1 MKRLVIAL
9 SCLWSA
15 FLMAQST
22 LPNNTGSSK
31 YVVFAWNDLG
41 MHCLNPTYDQ
51 AVILPPYNN
60 VKAQVVQRGNPP
72 VIVTSGLSVAY
83 SILGNTTSANKASF
97 GQFWANAYK
106 LFGASPAID
115 HGLNLVDPMISN
127 GLSGSMV
134 VQGSRFAVDGI
145 PVTPINDAG
154 VWNPYQTGIITV
166 KDGSGA
172 TVASTN
178 IIVPTSDEINCAKC
192 HGTTNPFR
200 DIMQKH
206 DAKFSTN
213 LSSRSPVL
221 CASCHGSPAL
231 GQTGP
236 GSSGSYMSQ
245 AIHASHANRGAS
257 CYDCHPGATT
267 KCNRSLAHTDSVGAC
282 TNCHGS
288 MANVAATIIVKGRVP
303 WADEPACTQCHTNV
317 PGVDTGTTRF
327 RDANGHGQMA
337 CVACHNSPHAML
349 PSREAGDSYTTI
361 KYQGAKAA
369 VKTIGSCGACHSSN
383 HGDGYSDWNSEHG
396 GSTPQVQSACSVCHT
411 GFQNPTQANFPHQFQ
426 WNTRTATVGSGPVKN
441 VPVVETA
448 LPGTGAPA
456 ITTQP
461 QSRTVTAGQT
471 ATFSVVATGTA
482 PIAYQWRRNGVAI
495 TGAIA
500 ASYTTPV
507 TTLGDSGSVFVVI
520 LVNSVGTVTSA
531 PATLT
536 VQPSV
541 VFPAL
546 TTQPA
551 SQTVTAGQS
560 ATFSVTASGTAP
572 LAYQWRKNG
581 SAIPGA
587 TGASYTTAATV
598 ASDSG
603 SLFTVVVSNSAGSV
617 TSSPATLTVRSAP
630 RITTQPASQTVAAGQ
645 SATFSVTATGTAPI
659 TYQWRKNGV
668 AIAGATAAS
677 YTTPATSFADNG
689 AGFDVVLVNA
699 VGTATSSSAAMTVL
713 SPPQIT
719 TQPTS
724 LSVQLRSTA
733 TFSVVATGTA
743 PLSYQWF
750 KNGVAL
756 AGATASTYSFV
767 VARSDNNASIYVAVR
782 NQLGAVNSNT
792 VTLRLLKKE

>member
-1 MKRLVIAL
+1 MKRLVL
-9 SCLWSA
+9 TLLCLWST
-15 FLMAQST
+15 FLAAQST

-72 VIVTSGLSVAY
+72 VIVTSGLTVAY
-83 SILGNTTSANKASF
+83 SILGNTTSANKGKF

-115 HGLNLVDPMISN
+115 HGLNLVDPTISN
-127 GLSGSMV
+127 GLSGTMV

-154 VWNPYQTGIITV
+154 VWNPYQTGVITV
-166 KDGSGA
+166 KDGAGA

-192 HGTTNPFR
+192 HGTANPFG

-206 DAKFSTN
+206 DVKFSTN
-213 LSSRSPVL
+213 LSSSSPVL
-221 CASCHGSPAL
+221 CASCHGIPAL

-267 KCNRSLAHTDSVGAC
+267 KCNRSLAHTDSNGAC

-288 MANVAATIIVKGRVP
+288 MANVAASIVVKGRVP
-303 WADEPACTQCHTNV
+303 WADEPGCTQCHTNV

-327 RDANGHGQMA
+327 RDASGHGQMA

-383 HGDGYSDWNSEHG
+383 HGEGYTDWKSEHG
-396 GSTPQVQSACSVCHT
+396 GASPQVQSACNVCHT
-411 GFQNPTQANFPHQFQ
+411 GFQNPIQANFPHQFQ

-448 LPGTGAPA
+448 LPGFGAPA

-461 QSRTVTAGQT
+461 LSKTVTAGQT
-471 ATFSVVATGTA
+471 A
-482 PIAYQWRRNGVAI
+482 P
-495 TGAIA
+495 
-500 ASYTTPV
+500 
-507 TTLGDSGSVFVVI
+507 
-520 LVNSVGTVTSA
+520 
-531 PATLT
+531 
-536 VQPSV
+536 
-541 VFPAL
+541 
-546 TTQPA
+546 
-551 SQTVTAGQS
+551 
-560 ATFSVTASGTAP
+560 FSVTASGTAP
-572 LAYQWRKNG
+572 LTYHWKKNG
-581 SAIPGA
+581 SAIAGA
-587 TGASYTTAATV
+587 TAASYTTPATT

-617 TSSPATLTVRSAP
+617 TSSAATLTVVSPP
-630 RITTQPASQTVAAGQ
+630 RITTQPQSLTVTAGQ
-645 SATFSVTATGTAPI
+645 TA
-659 TYQWRKNGV
+659 
-668 AIAGATAAS
+668 S
-677 YTTPATSFADNG
+677 
-689 AGFDVVLVNA
+689 
-699 VGTATSSSAAMTVL
+699 
-713 SPPQIT
+713 
-719 TQPTS
+719 
-724 LSVQLRSTA
+724 
-733 TFSVVATGTA
+733 FSVVATGTA
-743 PLSYQWF
+743 PLTFQWRRNGVAITGATGASYTTPATTLGDSGSVFDVVLVNSAGTVTSSPATLTVQSLPQITTQPTSQTVTVRSTATFSVAAIGTAPLSYQWY
-750 KNGVAL
+750 KNGVAVT
-756 AGATASTYSFV
+756 GATAANYSFV
-767 VARSDNNASIYVAVR
+767 TARSDNNASIYVAVR
-782 NQLGAVNSNT
+782 NSLGAVNSNT
-792 VTLRLLKKE
+792 VVLHLVRKN

>member
-1 MKRLVIAL
+1 MKRLVIVL
-9 SCLWSA
+9 LCLWSA
-15 FLMAQST
+15 FLTAQST

-72 VIVTSGLSVAY
+72 VIVTSGLTVAY
-83 SILGNTTSANKASF
+83 SLLGNTTSANKANF

-106 LFGASPAID
+106 LFGVSPALD
-115 HGLNLVDPMISN
+115 HGLNLVDPTISN
-127 GLSGSMV
+127 GLSGNMV
-134 VQGSRFAVDGI
+134 VQGSLFAVDGI

-166 KDGSGA
+166 KDGTGA

-192 HGTTNPFR
+192 HGTTNPFG

-213 LSSRSPVL
+213 LSSSSPVL

-245 AIHASHANRGAS
+245 AIHSSHANRGAS

-267 KCNRSLAHTDSVGAC
+267 KCNRSLAHTDATGAC

-303 WADEPACTQCHTNV
+303 WANEPVCTQCHTNV

-327 RDANGHGQMA
+327 RDAKGHGQMA

-361 KYQGAKAA
+361 KYQGSKAA

-383 HGDGYSDWNSEHG
+383 HGDGFSEWGSEHG
-396 GSTPQVQSACSVCHT
+396 GSNPQVQSACSVCHT
-411 GFQNPTQANFPHQFQ
+411 GFQNPIQANFPHQFQ
-426 WNTRTATVGSGPVKN
+426 WNTRTATVGSGPVQN
-441 VPVVETA
+441 VPVVETP

-461 QSRTVTAGQT
+461 
-471 ATFSVVATGTA
+471 
-482 PIAYQWRRNGVAI
+482 
-495 TGAIA
+495 
-500 ASYTTPV
+500 
-507 TTLGDSGSVFVVI
+507 L
-520 LVNSVGTVTSA
+520 
-531 PATLT
+531 
-536 VQPSV
+536 
-541 VFPAL
+541 
-546 TTQPA
+546 

-560 ATFSVTASGTAP
+560 ATFSV
-572 LAYQWRKNG
+572 
-581 SAIPGA
+581 
-587 TGASYTTAATV
+587 V
-598 ASDSG
+598 
-603 SLFTVVVSNSAGSV
+603 
-617 TSSPATLTVRSAP
+617 
-630 RITTQPASQTVAAGQ
+630 
-645 SATFSVTATGTAPI
+645 ATGTAPI

-668 AIAGATAAS
+668 AITGATAPSYTTPATTLADTGAVFVVVLTNSGGTVTSNPATLTVQASVVAPTLITQPASLTVAVGQTATFSVTASGTAPLTYQWRKNGSAITGATGAS
-677 YTTPATSFADNG
+677 YTTPATVASDSGSLFTVVVRNG
-689 AGFDVVLVNA
+689 SGSVTSNS
-699 VGTATSSSAAMTVL
+699 ATLTVL
-713 SPPQIT
+713 SPPRIT

-724 LSVQLRSTA
+724 LTVQVRSTA

-743 PLSYQWF
+743 PLSYQWY
-750 KNGVAL
+750 KNGVPVT
-756 AGATASTYSFV
+756 GATAATYSFV
-767 VARSDNNASIYVAVR
+767 TARSDNNASIYVRVR

-792 VTLRLLKKE
+792 VTLQLARRN